1 MNDIDVPH
9 VIEVEEFLLEMALEE
24 EDFEEAAIIR
34 DRIKQLKGE

>member
-1 MNDIDVPH
+1 MDELDVPH
-9 VIEVEEFLLEMALEE
+9 VISVEEFLLEMALEE